1 MINKTD
7 EWKDSIDNYT
17 QQAASELAV
26 WASTVS
32 TVMSESGLDN
42 VNGELEKM
50 AADSEALKEV
60 LLGDDGLIAAVEE
73 EVE

>member
-1 MINKTD
+1 MIYKTD

-26 WASTVS
+26 WADTVA
-32 TVMSESGLDN
+32 TAMSESGLDN
-42 VNGELEKM
+42 VNSELEKM